1 MLNVWRVWDI
11 HYGFDYVGCF
21 KELNG
26 LLDVWEGIGNVHAV
40 KGLIKDNGIE
50 LAWWESKKCI
60 ASTMEYVDNFGQ

>member
-50 LAWWESKKCI
+50 LAW
-60 ASTMEYVDNFGQ
+60 